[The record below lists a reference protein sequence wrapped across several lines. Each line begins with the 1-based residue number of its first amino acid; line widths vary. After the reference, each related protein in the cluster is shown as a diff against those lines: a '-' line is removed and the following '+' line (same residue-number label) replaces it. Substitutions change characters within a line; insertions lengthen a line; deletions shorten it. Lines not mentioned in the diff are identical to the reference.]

1 MAERCYALAG
11 GSYSDYRV
19 YAVFAEE
26 ADAQAALDAYA
37 ASKDAFSWGGPDR
50 VEVHRFYP
58 KGVLPTRVT
67 AYGTEG
73 EIFDDGTASEERH
86 SERTEWDY
94 DQSHPVGPRP
104 WVRFVRPPVLE
115 NKGGRLEVWGTDP
128 KGVAQAF
135 GENKA
140 RIQMHAV
147 QHGKAKL

>member
-11 GSYSDYRV
+11 GSYSNYRI
-19 YAVFAEE
+19 YAVFAKK
-26 ADAQAALDAYA
+26 ADAQAALDAYV

-58 KGVLPTRVT
+58 KGVLPTRLT
-67 AYGTEG
+67 IYRMAG

-94 DQSHPVGPRP
+94 DQTSPVGPRP
-104 WVRFVRPPVLE
+104 WVRFVRPLGL
-115 NKGGRLEVWGTDP
+115 KKTGGRLEVRGTDP

-147 QHGKAKL
+147 HQGKAKL